1 MVRFGL
7 CDVKSAKEKIQKH
20 INDNSDFFR
29 NQLALYK
36 EYSSDVT
43 GIEIVFKSDI
53 SNQTL
58 ASKIFS

>member
-7 CDVKSAKEKIQKH
+7 CDVKSAKEKFQKH

-53 SNQTL
+53 SNQIF

>member
-1 MVRFGL
+1 MARNSS
-7 CDVKSAKEKIQKH
+7 VKWK
-20 INDNSDFFR
+20 
-29 NQLALYK
+29 QLALYE

-43 GIEIVFKSDI
+43 GIEIIFKSDI